1 MQELRP
7 RGIIV
12 GWQDPQIREISL
24 KKSTELGIQAVNKYM
39 DICPDRL
46 AMMLVLVHVMRFT
59 EKLQS

>member
-24 KKSTELGIQAVNKYM
+24 KSTELGIQAVNKYM

-46 AMMLVLVHVMRFT
+46 AMMLVLGHVMRFT